1 MSLLTQLTPF
11 LIDPPQSL
19 LPKNYGSLVPA
30 PVSIDSAFSV
40 NKVSGTERRE
50 GRLKNKDEDE
60 FRVVTISKSSY
71 LESKLNLSS
80 SKDSELIVPVEQ
92 QQEPDYAKMS
102 VKELRDLCK
111 SKKLKTTGKRPDLTL
126 RLRSGKN

>member
-19 LPKNYGSLVPA
+19 LPQNYGSLIPA
-30 PVSIDSAFSV
+30 PV
-40 NKVSGTERRE
+40 NKVNSIGERKE
-50 GRLKNKDEDE
+50 ERLKDKDEDE

-71 LESKLNLSS
+71 LESKLNSSS
-80 SKDSELIVPVEQ
+80 SKDSELIVPLEQ
-92 QQEPDYAKMS
+92 QLNPEPDYAKMS